1 MAEEV
6 KQVRKPP
13 DPNSAKYKLG
23 QIAAKAYTDVIEAK
37 ARGEKIGWVSS
48 NFPVE
53 IPETLGIPVCY
64 PENQAA
70 AIAARGGGER
80 LCQEAEGDGYSNDI
94 CAYARISLAYAK
106 LGSAPE
112 QDMPLPDF
120 VLCCSN
126 ICDCMIKWYENLS
139 RELNIPL
146 IMLDIPFNPDYE
158 VSDAE
163 VAYVKGQFLAA
174 IRQLEELTGKK
185 WTEEKFQEVMK
196 NSCRTSR
203 AWLEATSCAKYT
215 PSPFNGFDLLNH
227 MAVMVTA
234 RGKAEAADAME
245 TLLKEYKENH
255 EKGVST
261 FRGEEK
267 YRIMFE
273 GIACWPWLRVTSTG
287 LKSRGINMVTT
298 IYADAF
304 GFIYDDFDGMIR
316 AYCKVPNAINLELAR
331 DKRVKLCKANN
342 VEGLLVHVNRSC
354 KLWSGFMNEMSRLIG
369 AECGIPVVSFDGD
382 QADPRNFSEAQY
394 DTRVQGLMEI
404 MEARKGGEDA

>member
-6 KQVRKPP
+6 KQVRKPH

-163 VAYVKGQFLAA
+163 VALHTREFAAAAKTPAAESAALDGAYGLACTALDFLADDA
-174 IRQLEELTGKK
+174 LAAAV
-185 WTEEKFQEVMK
+185 TEEF
-196 NSCRTSR
+196 
-203 AWLEATSCAKYT
+203 
-215 PSPFNGFDLLNH
+215 
-227 MAVMVTA
+227 
-234 RGKAEAADAME
+234 
-245 TLLKEYKENH
+245 
-255 EKGVST
+255 
-261 FRGEEK
+261 
-267 YRIMFE
+267 
-273 GIACWPWLRVTSTG
+273 
-287 LKSRGINMVTT
+287 
-298 IYADAF
+298 
-304 GFIYDDFDGMIR
+304 
-316 AYCKVPNAINLELAR
+316 AR
-331 DKRVKLCKANN
+331 DGGAID
-342 VEGLLVHVNRSC
+342 VEH
-354 KLWSGFMNEMSRLIG
+354 F
-369 AECGIPVVSFDGD
+369 FD
-382 QADPRNFSEAQY
+382 
-394 DTRVQGLMEI
+394 
-404 MEARKGGEDA
+404 